1 MKNFMESKLG
11 RELLFGMGSIVLVVL
26 MTFIGVK
33 KIHQREDLALLQI
46 DFTDVMM
53 KAKLCF
59 DEGGIVQDPSQGRE
73 GQVFICNNQN
83 IIEDTFP
90 VLKELSGRGFGYRY
104 LSSQKCLPT
113 GEASLNKKCIE
124 KGKEG
129 NKGGRINIGR
139 GRKLILSCNVAEGVC
154 VGR

>member
-1 MKNFMESKLG
+1 MESKLG
-11 RELLFGMGSIVLVVL
+11 RELLFGVGSIALVVL

-73 GQVFICNNQN
+73 GKVFVCSKQN
-83 IIEDTFP
+83 VVEDSFP
-90 VLKELSGRGFGYRY
+90 VLKQLSRRGFEYRY
-104 LSSQKCLPT
+104 LSAQKCFD
-113 GEASLNKKCIE
+113 KKCIE
-124 KGKEG
+124 KGEDG

-139 GRKLILSCNVAEGVC
+139 GRRLILSCNVAEGVC
-154 VGR
+154 MGR